1 MYTQALNEKELSMIA
16 ADDPVR
22 LTRFQA
28 TIDAED
34 KIEPNSW
41 MPEGYR
47 RTLARQ
53 ISQHAHSEIIGMQ
66 PEGNWITRAPSLRRK
81 AALLAKVQDEGGHGL
96 YLYAAAETLGTSR
109 EEFCEALHSGRAKYS
124 SIFNYPALTWADVG
138 IIGWLVDG
146 AAIMNQI
153 PLCRCSYGP
162 YARAM
167 IRICKEES
175 FHQRQGYEIVTTLAH
190 GTPKQREM
198 VQEALNR
205 YWWPV
210 LMMFGPSDKESLNS
224 ADTMK
229 WKIKRFSND
238 DLRQKFVDATVPQGQ
253 YLDLTFPDPDLKLDE
268 TTGHWSY
275 GEIDWSEFKRVLAGD
290 GPCNRERLQT
300 RVKAHEDGAWVREAA
315 LAYAEKRRQRAAA
328 AKIAAE

>member
-1 MYTQALNEKELSMIA
+1 MYTQALNEKESSMIA

-109 EEFCEALHSGRAKYS
+109 EEFCEAPEIERRERQFKTVVESAEDWVGRLTPAQLELMRRGLAPLRPSGCA
-124 SIFNYPALTWADVG
+124 WA
-138 IIGWLVDG
+138 
-146 AAIMNQI
+146 
-153 PLCRCSYGP
+153 
-162 YARAM
+162 
-167 IRICKEES
+167 ES
-175 FHQRQGYEIVTTLAH
+175 RVQFRDDL
-190 GTPKQREM
+190 REM
-198 VQEALNR
+198 VEIGARDADYAQRVARLLSNPEERWDPEYRAVFEFNRGAVIAL
-205 YWWPV
+205 
-210 LMMFGPSDKESLNS
+210 LAE
-224 ADTMK
+224 
-229 WKIKRFSND
+229 
-238 DLRQKFVDATVPQGQ
+238 
-253 YLDLTFPDPDLKLDE
+253 LD
-268 TTGHWSY
+268 
-275 GEIDWSEFKRVLAGD
+275 
-290 GPCNRERLQT
+290 
-300 RVKAHEDGAWVREAA
+300 AA
-315 LAYAEKRRQRAAA
+315 LTPRQRARLSEKLIGYARDFRALA
-328 AKIAAE
+328 AKPGAARPEAARP